1 MRPFSLALLGAL
13 LAAIAPASAS
23 AAVHRHPCRD
33 APAGARCG
41 SVTVPLDRSG
51 AVRGG
56 LKIEFELYPRRDRT
70 RPAAGT
76 MLAIEG
82 GPGYST
88 TDSRDSYLTLLAP
101 LRARRDLLLVDLRGS
116 GLSGALDCP
125 ALRRT
130 VKDYVRR
137 AGRCAR
143 ELGPRRDFYGTRA
156 AVDDVAAVL
165 DALRIGRVDL
175 YGDSYGT
182 FAAQAFAV
190 HHGDRLRSLVLDGA
204 YPVTGTDPA
213 FSDLAEATQRALR
226 LVCARRPGC
235 AARGEDPVAVVGRLV
250 ARVRAGTVKGF
261 GFDADGNRV
270 PVRLDES
277 AVAALIQSGYANVPM
292 YRDLLAAIRAF
303 EVADRAPLLRLF
315 AENELDTAASPV
327 RSFSEGL
334 YLAVTCHDYPQL
346 WDPAAPVAVR
356 REQLART
363 IAATPPG
370 PFAPIAPAVWTS
382 LDYEGAIA
390 CLNWPGPARPDPP
403 LSRLA
408 ARHRLRL
415 APNAT
420 YPAVPTLVLNGDL
433 DNITASSGAR
443 VVASRFPRAT
453 FVETANTVH
462 ISALGDRD
470 GCAAPLVRRFIR
482 RLDAGDTS
490 CAARVAEIRAVD
502 AFPRTAAGAAPADP
516 RAGDRSTRAQR
527 RVAAVAAATVADAL
541 QRWALNSSG
550 ASRGLRGGR
559 WSYTG
564 TRVVRFRLRRAR
576 FARDVAVSG
585 TATWRIADGAVRAR
599 VRVPGLGPLRLR
611 WSTRRPLAVATLDGR
626 RLRATMLA
634 P

>member
-1 MRPFSLALLGAL
+1 MRPFSLALLVAS
-13 LAAIAPASAS
+13 LATVAPASAG
-23 AAVHRHPCRD
+23 AAVHRQPCRD
-33 APAGARCG
+33 APSGTRCG
-41 SVTVPLDRSG
+41 SITVPLDATG
-51 AVRGG
+51 AFRGR
-56 LKIEFELYPRRDRT
+56 LRIEFERYLRHDRT
-70 RPAAGT
+70 RRAAGT

-101 LRARRDLLLVDLRGS
+101 LRARRDLLLVDLRGT

-143 ELGPRRDFYGTRA
+143 ELGGRRDLFGTRA

-190 HHGDRLRSLVLDGA
+190 RHGDRLRSLVLDGA

-226 LVCARRPGC
+226 LVCARRPSC
-235 AARGEDPVAVVGRLV
+235 AGRGEDPIAVVGRLV
-250 ARVRAGTVKGF
+250 ARVRAGALTGF
-261 GFDADGNRV
+261 GLDADGDRV
-270 PVRLDES
+270 RVRLDES
-277 AVAALIQSGYANVPM
+277 SAAALIQSGYANVPM

-303 EVADRAPLLRLF
+303 EAGDRVPLLRLF
-315 AENELDTAASPV
+315 AENRLDTAASPV
-327 RSFSEGL
+327 RSFSEAL

-346 WDPAAPVAVR
+346 WNPAAPIAVR
-356 REQLART
+356 REQLAST
-363 IAATPPG
+363 VAALPPEQ
-370 PFAPIAPAVWTS
+370 FAPISPAVWTS

-390 CLNWPGPARPDPP
+390 CLNWPGPRQPQPDPP
-403 LSRLA
+403 VP
-408 ARHRLRL
+408 
-415 APNAT
+415 PNAT

-443 VVASRFPRAT
+443 LVASRFPRAR

-462 ISALGDRD
+462 ISAIGDRD
-470 GCAAPLVRRFIR
+470 GCAAPMVRRFIR

-490 CAARVAEIRAVD
+490 CAGRIAEVRAVD
-502 AFPRTAAGAAPADP
+502 RFPRTAADAAPATP
-516 RAGDRSTRAQR
+516 RAGDRSTGAQR
-527 RVAAVAAATVADAL
+527 RVAAVAAATVADAI
-541 QRWALNSSG
+541 QRWVLNTSG

-564 TRVVRFRLRRAR
+564 SRVVRFRLRRAR
-576 FARDVAVSG
+576 FARDVAVNG
-585 TATWRIADGAVRAR
+585 TATWRLADGAVRGR
-599 VRVPGLGPLRLR
+599 LRLPGR
-611 WSTRRPLAVATLDGR
+611 GRLRIGWSTRRPLAVATLGGTLGGR